1 MKIIFD
7 SQFQTDFKQVVRR
20 YPHIKDE
27 MRELIYAIEELGE
40 VPPTYDP
47 HLLTHARGTYSGYWG
62 LHLQEGAFDVVVVY
76 HQRQK
81 TQIIR
86 FIRIGSHKELF
97 QGKEL

>member
-40 VPPTYDP
+40 VPPT
-47 HLLTHARGTYSGYWG
+47 
-62 LHLQEGAFDVVVVY
+62 
-76 HQRQK
+76 
-81 TQIIR
+81 
-86 FIRIGSHKELF
+86 
-97 QGKEL
+97 

>member
-20 YPHIKDE
+20 YPRIKDE

-47 HLLTHARGTYSGYWG
+47 HLLTNARGTYTGYWG
-62 LHLQEGAFDVVVVY
+62 LHLREGAFDVIVVY
-76 HQRQK
+76 HTSDK
-81 TQIIR
+81 KP
-86 FIRIGSHKELF
+86 G
-97 QGKEL
+97 

>member
-40 VPPTYDP
+40 VPPTC
-47 HLLTHARGTYSGYWG
+47 LLYTSDAAD
-62 LHLQEGAFDVVVVY
+62 E
-76 HQRQK
+76 
-81 TQIIR
+81 
-86 FIRIGSHKELF
+86 
-97 QGKEL
+97 

>member
-47 HLLTHARGTYSGYWG
+47 HLLTHARETYTGYWG
-62 LHLQEGAFDVVVVY
+62 LHLQ
-76 HQRQK
+76 
-81 TQIIR
+81 
-86 FIRIGSHKELF
+86 
-97 QGKEL
+97 